1 MAGFVA
7 SDYTATITFLGFV
20 PRREGAEI
28 EAEAVREMPLTL
40 AGFDKEFHAGVTR
53 PSCSRVANI
62 HPEGTE
68 IRNSRQMSILSEE
81 EISEIAKEMGL
92 PRLDPSWLGASI
104 VLKGI
109 PDFSHVPPASRLLSA
124 SGVTIV
130 VDVENG
136 PCNYPAKTID
146 TVQPGFGKAFKP
158 AAKGRRG
165 VTASVE
171 RGGALRVGDE
181 LKLFVPDQRGWLG

>member
-1 MAGFVA
+1 MAGFIA
-7 SDYTATITFLGFV
+7 TDYTATITFLGFV

-28 EAEAVREMPLTL
+28 EAEAVTAMPLTL
-40 AGFDKEFHAGVTR
+40 AGFEHEFHAGVTR

-62 HPEGTE
+62 HPKGTE
-68 IRNSRQMSILSEE
+68 IRNSRQLSILSEE
-81 EISEIAKEMGL
+81 EMAVIAGEMGL
-92 PRLDPSWLGASI
+92 AHLDPLWLGASI
-104 VLKGI
+104 VIKGI

-136 PCNYPAKTID
+136 PCNYPAKTVD
-146 TVQPGFGKAFKP
+146 VVRPGFGKAFKP

-171 RGGALRVGDE
+171 RGGTLRVGDE
-181 LKLFVPDQRGWLG
+181 LRLFVPDQRAWLG

>member
-7 SDYTATITFLGFV
+7 TDYTATITFLGFV

-28 EAEAVREMPLTL
+28 EAEAVTEMPLTL

-62 HPEGTE
+62 HPKGTE

-81 EISEIAKEMGL
+81 EMEAIAAEMGL
-92 PRLDPSWLGASI
+92 ERLDPLWLGASI

-109 PDFSHVPPASRLLSA
+109 PDFTHVPPASRLLSA

-130 VDVENG
+130 IDVENG
-136 PCNYPAKTID
+136 PCNYPAKTLD
-146 TVQPGFGKAFKP
+146 TVHPGFGKTFKS

-171 RGGALRVGDE
+171 RGGALRVGEE
-181 LKLFVPDQRGWLG
+181 LKLFVPEQRAWLG

>member
-7 SDYTATITFLGFV
+7 TDHIATITFLGFV

-28 EAEAVREMPLTL
+28 EAEAVSEMELTL
-40 AGFDKEFHAGVTR
+40 AGFDREFHSGVTR

-62 HPEGTE
+62 HPKGTE

-81 EISEIAKEMGL
+81 ELAEIAGEMGL
-92 PRLDPSWLGASI
+92 PRLDPLWLGASV
-104 VLKGI
+104 VLRGI
-109 PDFSHVPPASRLLSA
+109 PDFSHVPPASRLLSS

-136 PCNYPAKTID
+136 PCTYPAKTLD
-146 TVQPGFGKAFKP
+146 AVHPGYGKAFKP

-165 VTASVE
+165 ITASVE
-171 RGGALRVGDE
+171 RGGTLRVGDE
-181 LKLFVPDQRGWLG
+181 LRLFVPDQRVWLG

>member
-7 SDYTATITFLGFV
+7 TDYTATITFLGLV

-28 EAEAVREMPLTL
+28 EAEAVAEMPLTL
-40 AGFDKEFHAGVTR
+40 AGFDKEFHGGITR

-62 HPEGTE
+62 HPKGTE
-68 IRNSRQMSILSEE
+68 IRNSRQMSVLSEE
-81 EISEIAKEMGL
+81 EMAEIAREMGL
-92 PRLDPSWLGASI
+92 PRLDPLWLGASI

-130 VDVENG
+130 IDVENG
-136 PCNYPAKTID
+136 PCNYPAKTLEAAH
-146 TVQPGFGKAFKP
+146 PGFGKAFKP
-158 AAKGRRG
+158 SAKGRRG

-171 RGGALRVGDE
+171 RGGTLRLGE
-181 LKLFVPDQRGWLG
+181 GLRLFVPEQRGWLG

>member
-7 SDYTATITFLGFV
+7 TDYTATITFLGFV

-28 EAEAVREMPLTL
+28 EAEAVTEMPLTL

-62 HPEGTE
+62 HPKGTE

-81 EISEIAKEMGL
+81 EMEAIAAEMGL
-92 PRLDPSWLGASI
+92 ERLDPLWLGASI

-109 PDFSHVPPASRLLSA
+109 PDFTHVPPASRLLSA

-130 VDVENG
+130 IDVENG
-136 PCNYPAKTID
+136 PCNYAAKTLD
-146 TVQPGFGKAFKP
+146 TVHPGFGKTFKP

-171 RGGALRVGDE
+171 RGGALRVGEE
-181 LKLFVPDQRGWLG
+181 LKLFVPEQRAWLG